1 MTMTPELWERLKP
14 LFMDAIDIPREDRTR
29 FVAEHCGTDDELKEA
44 LLALLTAHNE
54 KTDLYDR
61 PVVNLTNDFES
72 KYLAPDT
79 LLQGRFK
86 IVRFLGKGGMGQ
98 VYEAIDLEMGQI
110 ALKIIRPEIASNPEI
125 LSRFRHEVQLARLL
139 SGPHVCRVHEFEP
152 ECSIGDMRSAFLT
165 MEIGRASCK
174 ERV

>member
-1 MTMTPELWERLKP
+1 MAQAGALPMTMTPELWERLKP

-29 FVAEHCGTDDELKEA
+29 FIAEHCGTDDELKEA
-44 LLALLTAHNE
+44 LRALLTAHDE
-54 KTDLYDR
+54 KTDIYDR

-98 VYEAIDLEMGQI
+98 V
-110 ALKIIRPEIASNPEI
+110 
-125 LSRFRHEVQLARLL
+125 
-139 SGPHVCRVHEFEP
+139 
-152 ECSIGDMRSAFLT
+152 
-165 MEIGRASCK
+165 
-174 ERV
+174 